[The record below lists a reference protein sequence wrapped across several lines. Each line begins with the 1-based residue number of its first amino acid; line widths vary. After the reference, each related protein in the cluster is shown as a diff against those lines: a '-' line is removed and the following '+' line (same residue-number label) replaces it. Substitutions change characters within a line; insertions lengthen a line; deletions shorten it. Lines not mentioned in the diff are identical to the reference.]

1 MLKLKPQYGANE
13 TGIERRSSDEP
24 RYIRITDIDEYGML
38 KQGLGKTARNVESRY
53 LLRNNDL
60 LLARSGTV
68 GKAYIHKTKE
78 ITAPCFYAGY
88 MIRFVVNEEKIS
100 PDYVFAYTQLETYR
114 NWVAAIRRVALQPNI
129 NAEEYKS
136 LRIPVPPREIQ
147 AQVVAKMDAA
157 YAARKQKEAEAERL
171 LDGIDAYLLGELGIE
186 QPEPEEN
193 TLQNRMFIR
202 RFSDI
207 SGERFDAP
215 FHQHKYTLK
224 TTKYPMSR
232 FGDCVFI
239 NPHTSFLHLSP
250 DTLATFIPMERVSEQ
265 FGEADISVA
274 RKLGESGGYT
284 RFQDNDLIWAK
295 ITPCMQNGKSAIVR
309 GLRNTIGF
317 GSTEFH
323 VFRAKQE
330 MNIGYV
336 YGLLRLRSLRNHATL
351 YFSGTAGQQRV
362 ADELFKRLSIPKPPL
377 KKQTEIA
384 ERITEMRNRAKEL
397 REGAKRELEE
407 AKGEVEAM
415 IFGGQEKVVR

>member
-1 MLKLKPQYGANE
+1 MLKRE
-13 TGIERRSSDEP
+13 
-24 RYIRITDIDEYGML
+24 
-38 KQGLGKTARNVESRY
+38 LGKTARNVESRY
-53 LLRNNDL
+53 LLKNNDL
-60 LLARSGTV
+60 LFARSGTV
-68 GKAYIHKTKE
+68 GKTYIHKTKE
-78 ITAPCFYAGY
+78 VEHPCFYAGY

-100 PDYVFAYTQLETYR
+100 PDYVFAYTQLEIYK
-114 NWVAAIRRVALQPNI
+114 NWVAAIQRVALQPNI

-136 LRIPVPPREIQ
+136 LRIPIPPREIQ
-147 AQVVAKMDAA
+147 AQVAAKMDAA
-157 YAARKQKEAEAERL
+157 YAAKKQKEAEAQRL
-171 LDGIDAYLLGELGIE
+171 LDGIDGYLLGELGIE

-207 SGERFDAP
+207 SGGRFDAP
-215 FHQHKYTLK
+215 FHQNKYTLE

-239 NPHTSFLHLSP
+239 NPYTSFLHLSP

-274 RKLGESGGYT
+274 RKLEESGGYT
-284 RFQDNDLIWAK
+284 KFQDNDLIWAK

-309 GLRNTIGF
+309 GLRNAIGF

-384 ERITEMRNRAKEL
+384 DRIAEMRDRAKEL
-397 REGAKRELEE
+397 QEEAKRELEE
-407 AKGEVEAM
+407 AKKEVESM
-415 IFGGQEKVVR
+415 IFGGREKVVR